1 MAEKELSVKM
11 LGELSLSCGS
21 AAVSMSGSRSYK
33 TWLMVAHLL
42 SHRHRWV
49 PQEEVISLLG
59 GGEKNANP
67 TGAIRATLLRARRML
82 EPLSAEL
89 PADLILSRGGSLRW
103 NPKIHT
109 TVDAEEFESLVQSA
123 FSYEGDERLDILKRA
138 ISLMDG
144 DFLYRFSGE
153 PWVSSLTAYY
163 KNLFVEAAEETVE
176 LLSQKGSVEE
186 TISVSLKAIASDPYS
201 DSFCRHLMQAYMQN
215 GNYDEAENVY
225 RSFRDRLINDLGV
238 EPEDETKEI
247 YTAAVRRLGENYL
260 TLDMIKDELREMAPA
275 RGPMIC
281 DYSMFKLFYRAE
293 ARSAD
298 RRGDAIHV
306 GVLSVTGKD
315 GKPVSD
321 RVMRRAMEDLRNSI
335 QSTLRI
341 GDVAAS
347 CSGSQFIILLV
358 QANCENSAM
367 VCRRVINRFNHDNP
381 RCQVEIRS
389 NVMPLEPL
397 FI

>member
-1 MAEKELSVKM
+1 M
-11 LGELSLSCGS
+11 LGEITLSCGS
-21 AAVSMSGSRSYK
+21 ASVSMSGSRSYK

-49 PQEEVISLLG
+49 PQEEIIQSLG
-59 GGEKNANP
+59 GGEKNLNP
-67 TGAIRATLLRARRML
+67 TGAVRATLLRARRML
-82 EPLSAEL
+82 EPLSAEI
-89 PADLILSRGGSLRW
+89 PGDLILSRGGALRW

-123 FSYEGDERLDILKRA
+123 FSYDGEDRLDLLMRA
-138 ISLMDG
+138 ISIMSG

-163 KNLFVEAAEETVE
+163 KNLFVEAAEEAVG
-176 LLSQKGSVEE
+176 LLSEKGSVDEI
-186 TISVSLKAIASDPYS
+186 ISISLKAFASDPYS

-215 GNYDEAENVY
+215 GDYDEAENAY
-225 RSFRDRLINDLGV
+225 RAFRDRLINDLGV

-260 TLDMIKDELREMAPA
+260 TLDMIKDELREMSPA
-275 RGPMIC
+275 KGPMIC

-315 GKPVSD
+315 GKTVSD
-321 RVMRRAMEDLRNSI
+321 RIVRRAMEDLRESI
-335 QSTLRI
+335 HSTLRI

-358 QANCENSAM
+358 QANYENSAM

-389 NVMPLEPL
+389 DVMPLEPI
-397 FI
+397 FF

>member
-11 LGELSLSCGS
+11 LGEITLSCGS
-21 AAVSMSGSRSYK
+21 ASVSMSGSRSYK

-49 PQEEVISLLG
+49 PQEEIIQSLG
-59 GGEKNANP
+59 GGEKNLNP
-67 TGAIRATLLRARRML
+67 TGAVRATLLRARRML
-82 EPLSAEL
+82 EPLSAEI
-89 PADLILSRGGSLRW
+89 PGDLILSRGGALRW

-123 FSYEGDERLDILKRA
+123 FSYEGEERLDLLMRA
-138 ISLMDG
+138 ISLMSG

-163 KNLFVEAAEETVE
+163 KNLFVEAAEEAVG
-176 LLSQKGSVEE
+176 LLSEKGSVDEI
-186 TISVSLKAIASDPYS
+186 ISISLKAFASDPYS

-215 GNYDEAENVY
+215 GDYDEAENAY
-225 RSFRDRLINDLGV
+225 NIFQNRLINDLGV

-260 TLDMIKDELREMAPA
+260 TLDMIKDELREMSPA
-275 RGPMIC
+275 KGPMIC

-315 GKPVSD
+315 GKTVSD
-321 RVMRRAMEDLRNSI
+321 RIVRRAMEDLRESI
-335 QSTLRI
+335 HSTLRI

-358 QANCENSAM
+358 QANYENSAM

-389 NVMPLEPL
+389 DVMPLEPI
-397 FI
+397 FF

>member
-1 MAEKELSVKM
+1 M
-11 LGELSLSCGS
+11 LGEITLSCGS
-21 AAVSMSGSRSYK
+21 ASVSMSGSRSYK

-49 PQEEVISLLG
+49 PQEEIIQSLG
-59 GGEKNANP
+59 GGEKNLNP
-67 TGAIRATLLRARRML
+67 TGAVRATLLRARRML
-82 EPLSAEL
+82 EPLSAEI
-89 PADLILSRGGSLRW
+89 PGDLILSRGGALRW

-123 FSYEGDERLDILKRA
+123 FSYDGEERLDLLMRA
-138 ISLMDG
+138 ISIMSG

-163 KNLFVEAAEETVE
+163 KNLFVEAAEEAVG
-176 LLSQKGSVEE
+176 LLSEKGSVDEI
-186 TISVSLKAIASDPYS
+186 ISISLKAFASDPYS

-215 GNYDEAENVY
+215 GDYDEAENAY
-225 RSFRDRLINDLGV
+225 RAFRDRLINDLGV

-260 TLDMIKDELREMAPA
+260 TLDMIKDELREMSPA
-275 RGPMIC
+275 KGPMIC

-315 GKPVSD
+315 GKTVSD
-321 RVMRRAMEDLRNSI
+321 RIVRRAMEDLRESI
-335 QSTLRI
+335 HSTLRI

-358 QANCENSAM
+358 QANYENSAM

-389 NVMPLEPL
+389 DVMPLEPI
-397 FI
+397 FF

>member
-11 LGELSLSCGS
+11 LGEITLSCGS
-21 AAVSMSGSRSYK
+21 ASVSMSGSRSYK

-49 PQEEVISLLG
+49 PQEEIIQSLG
-59 GGEKNANP
+59 GGEKNLNP
-67 TGAIRATLLRARRML
+67 TGAVRATLLRARRML
-82 EPLSAEL
+82 EPLSAEI
-89 PADLILSRGGSLRW
+89 PGDLILSRGGALRW

-123 FSYEGDERLDILKRA
+123 FSYDGEDRLDLLMRA
-138 ISLMDG
+138 ISIMSG

-163 KNLFVEAAEETVE
+163 KNLFVEAAEEAVG
-176 LLSQKGSVEE
+176 LLSEKGSVDEI
-186 TISVSLKAIASDPYS
+186 ISISLKAFASDPYS

-215 GNYDEAENVY
+215 GDYDEAENAY
-225 RSFRDRLINDLGV
+225 RAFRDRLINDLGV

-260 TLDMIKDELREMAPA
+260 TLDMIKDELREMSPA
-275 RGPMIC
+275 KGPMIC

-315 GKPVSD
+315 GKTVSD
-321 RVMRRAMEDLRNSI
+321 RIVRRAMEDLRESI
-335 QSTLRI
+335 HSTLRI

-358 QANCENSAM
+358 QANYENSAM

-389 NVMPLEPL
+389 DVMPLEPI
-397 FI
+397 FF

>member
-11 LGELSLSCGS
+11 LGEITLSCGS
-21 AAVSMSGSRSYK
+21 ASVSMSGSRSYK

-49 PQEEVISLLG
+49 PQEEIIQSLG
-59 GGEKNANP
+59 GGEKNLNP
-67 TGAIRATLLRARRML
+67 TGAVRATLLRARRML
-82 EPLSAEL
+82 EPLSAEI
-89 PADLILSRGGSLRW
+89 PGDLILSRSGALRW

-123 FSYEGDERLDILKRA
+123 FSYDGEERLDLLMRA
-138 ISLMDG
+138 ISIMSG

-163 KNLFVEAAEETVE
+163 KNLFVEAAEEAVG
-176 LLSQKGSVEE
+176 LLSEKGSVDEI
-186 TISVSLKAIASDPYS
+186 ISISLKAFASDPYS

-215 GNYDEAENVY
+215 GDYDEAENAY
-225 RSFRDRLINDLGV
+225 RAFRDRLINDLGV

-260 TLDMIKDELREMAPA
+260 TLDMIKDELREMSPA
-275 RGPMIC
+275 KGPMIC

-315 GKPVSD
+315 GKTVSD
-321 RVMRRAMEDLRNSI
+321 RIVRRAMEDLRESI
-335 QSTLRI
+335 HSTLRI

-358 QANCENSAM
+358 QANYENSAM

-389 NVMPLEPL
+389 DVMPLEPI
-397 FI
+397 FF

>member
-11 LGELSLSCGS
+11 LGEITLSCGS
-21 AAVSMSGSRSYK
+21 ASVSMSGSRSYK

-49 PQEEVISLLG
+49 PQEEIIQSLG
-59 GGEKNANP
+59 GGEKNLNP
-67 TGAIRATLLRARRML
+67 TGAVRATLLRARRML
-82 EPLSAEL
+82 EPLSAEI
-89 PADLILSRGGSLRW
+89 PGDLILSRGGALRW

-123 FSYEGDERLDILKRA
+123 FSYDGEERLDLLMRA
-138 ISLMDG
+138 ISIMSG

-163 KNLFVEAAEETVE
+163 KNLFVEAAEEAVG
-176 LLSQKGSVEE
+176 LLSEKGSVDEI
-186 TISVSLKAIASDPYS
+186 ISISLKAFASDPYS

-215 GNYDEAENVY
+215 GDYDEAENAY
-225 RSFRDRLINDLGV
+225 RAFRDRLINDLGV

-260 TLDMIKDELREMAPA
+260 TLDMIKDELREMSPA
-275 RGPMIC
+275 KGPMIC

-315 GKPVSD
+315 GKTVSD
-321 RVMRRAMEDLRNSI
+321 RIVRRAMEDLRESI
-335 QSTLRI
+335 HSTLRI

-358 QANCENSAM
+358 QANYENSAM

-389 NVMPLEPL
+389 DVMPLEPI
-397 FI
+397 FF

>member
-11 LGELSLSCGS
+11 LGEITLSCGS
-21 AAVSMSGSRSYK
+21 ASVSMSGSRSYK

-49 PQEEVISLLG
+49 PQEEIIQSLG
-59 GGEKNANP
+59 GGEKNLNP
-67 TGAIRATLLRARRML
+67 TGAVRATLLRARRML
-82 EPLSAEL
+82 EPLSAEI
-89 PADLILSRGGSLRW
+89 PGDLILSRGGALRW

-123 FSYEGDERLDILKRA
+123 FSYDGEERLDLLMRA
-138 ISLMDG
+138 ISIMSG

-163 KNLFVEAAEETVE
+163 KNLFVEAAEEAVG
-176 LLSQKGSVEE
+176 LLSEKGSVDEI
-186 TISVSLKAIASDPYS
+186 ISISLKAFASDPYS

-215 GNYDEAENVY
+215 GDYDEAENAY
-225 RSFRDRLINDLGV
+225 RVFRDRLINDLGV

-260 TLDMIKDELREMAPA
+260 TLDMIKDELREMSPA
-275 RGPMIC
+275 KGPMIC

-315 GKPVSD
+315 GKTVSD
-321 RVMRRAMEDLRNSI
+321 RIVRRAMEDLRESI
-335 QSTLRI
+335 HSTLRI

-358 QANCENSAM
+358 QANYENSAM

-389 NVMPLEPL
+389 DVMPLEPI
-397 FI
+397 FF

>member
-1 MAEKELSVKM
+1 M
-11 LGELSLSCGS
+11 LGEITLSCGS
-21 AAVSMSGSRSYK
+21 ASVSMSGSRSYK

-49 PQEEVISLLG
+49 PQEEIIQSLG
-59 GGEKNANP
+59 GGEKNLNP
-67 TGAIRATLLRARRML
+67 TGAVRATLLRARRML
-82 EPLSAEL
+82 EPLSAEI
-89 PADLILSRGGSLRW
+89 PGDLILSRGGALRW

-123 FSYEGDERLDILKRA
+123 FSYDGEERLDLLMRA
-138 ISLMDG
+138 ISIMSG

-163 KNLFVEAAEETVE
+163 KNLFVEAAEEAVG
-176 LLSQKGSVEE
+176 LLSEKGSVDEI
-186 TISVSLKAIASDPYS
+186 ISISLKAFASDPYS

-215 GNYDEAENVY
+215 GDYDEAENAY
-225 RSFRDRLINDLGV
+225 RVFRDRLINDLGV

-260 TLDMIKDELREMAPA
+260 TLDMIKDELREMSPA
-275 RGPMIC
+275 KGPMIC

-315 GKPVSD
+315 GKTVSD
-321 RVMRRAMEDLRNSI
+321 RIVRRAMEDLRESI
-335 QSTLRI
+335 HSTLRI

-358 QANCENSAM
+358 QANYENSAM

-389 NVMPLEPL
+389 DVMPLEPI
-397 FI
+397 FF